1 MRIELTIPQKNLD
14 SVIHQLHG
22 QMSYYGTNVQDGAIV
37 CMMGDKFN
45 VYIYPHH
52 QAMFPHTAR
61 RIEIY
66 PKDTPV

>member
-1 MRIELTIPQKNLD
+1 M
-14 SVIHQLHG
+14 V
-22 QMSYYGTNVQDGAIV
+22 YYGTNVQDGAIV

-45 VYIYPHH
+45 VYVYPHH

-61 RIEIY
+61 KIEIY

>member
-1 MRIELTIPQKNLD
+1 MRIELKIPQRSFD
-14 SVIHQLHG
+14 SVIKQLHS
-22 QMSYYGTNVQDGAIV
+22 QMVYYGTNVEDGAVTVMI
-37 CMMGDKFN
+37 GDKFN

>member
-1 MRIELTIPQKNLD
+1 MA
-14 SVIHQLHG
+14 
-22 QMSYYGTNVQDGAIV
+22 YYGTNVEDGAVTVMI
-37 CMMGDKFN
+37 GDKFN